1 MGSSNDSLTL
11 RWNEFEANIS
21 STFRDLKDN
30 KDFADLTL
38 VSADDQQV
46 EVHKVVLAASSPFF
60 QKILKKN
67 AHQHPL
73 IYMKGVTSSD
83 LKAVMNYVYYG
94 EANVPQE
101 NLNSFLVLADDLELK
116 GLVRRDESNSQLQ
129 QSTQQVDQ
137 RPASSQVVPPLLVNN
152 IDGGDKAAAAAATC
166 LKNEQLDFFK
176 MEEGDYGP
184 LESGVDEQYEGG
196 TEDDYLGDQ
205 DISLNQENE
214 DFEKDHLVKYTMKI
228 IEGAQMGKY
237 KCTECGKESARRWH
251 SLRHI
256 EDVHF
261 PGTYQYPCDQCDVV
275 HDTKSKFYKHM
286 NMKHGK
292 KASK

>member
-1 MGSSNDSLTL
+1 MGSSNDSFTL
-11 RWNEFEANIS
+11 RWNEFEANIC

-60 QKILKKN
+60 QKILKRN

-73 IYMKGVTSSD
+73 IYMKGVTSSE

-94 EANVPQE
+94 EANVPQA
-101 NLNSFLVLADDLELK
+101 NLNSFLALAEDLELK

-129 QSTQQVDQ
+129 QPTQQVDQ
-137 RPASSQVVPPLLVNN
+137 RPASSQVVASLLVNN
-152 IDGGDKAAAAAATC
+152 NDGGDRAAAATC
-166 LKNEQLDFFK
+166 LKREQMESFK

-184 LESGVDEQYEGG
+184 LELGVGEQYEGG

-205 DISLNQENE
+205 DNSLNQEQGSQTLCSI
-214 DFEKDHLVKYTMKI
+214 FSAITHHKI
-228 IEGAQMGKY
+228 
-237 KCTECGKESARRWH
+237 
-251 SLRHI
+251 
-256 EDVHF
+256 
-261 PGTYQYPCDQCDVV
+261 
-275 HDTKSKFYKHM
+275 
-286 NMKHGK
+286 
-292 KASK
+292 